1 LDFVT
6 SFLKYYNEE
15 KAMRVVVFAIVFFY
29 CFNVFAQKPLTTDAK
44 IVGKIS
50 SQDSLQYI
58 LGAHLGQYI
67 ANNGFSITNPILF
80 KKAMDDAMLGKELL
94 VNKDSVPSLINK
106 YQRLN
111 ALEQGKR
118 MEKSLF
124 DALKTQPG
132 IGVLPS
138 GVCYTILKAGMGKRP
153 QLNDSV
159 QLHLKGFLPNNTL
172 FEDTYPKNTPYK
184 TAPSGVISGM
194 QEVLQI
200 MPAGSLWRI
209 YIPAALGFGAKGVD
223 GLIPP
228 YSALVYEVELL
239 TVFDTP
245 QK

>member
-1 LDFVT
+1 MKTFLSTISFFFIT
-6 SFLKYYNEE
+6 SAFGQNSALSK
-15 KAMRVVVFAIVFFY
+15 
-29 CFNVFAQKPLTTDAK
+29 LT
-44 IVGKIS
+44 S
-50 SQDSLQYI
+50 SSDSLQYI

-67 ANNGFSITNPILF
+67 VNNGFTITNHTLF
-80 KKAMDDAMLGKELL
+80 KKGMDDAMLGKELL
-94 VNKDSVPSLINK
+94 VNKDSVQSLIKK
-106 YQRLN
+106 YQSLN
-111 ALEQGKR
+111 AVEQGKR
-118 MEKSLF
+118 MEKALF

-138 GVCYTILKAGMGKRP
+138 GVCYTIVKAGTGKRP

-184 TAPSGVISGM
+184 TAPSGVIAGM

-200 MPAGSLWRI
+200 MPVGSLWRI
-209 YIPAALGFGAKGVD
+209 YIPTALAFGAKGVE

-228 YSALVYEVELL
+228 YSALIYEVELL
-239 TVFDTP
+239 TVFDAP

>member
-1 LDFVT
+1 MKIKSCVFLFVFLLCLS
-6 SFLKYYNEE
+6 SFSQNTATVKLNS
-15 KAMRVVVFAIVFFY
+15 
-29 CFNVFAQKPLTTDAK
+29 FN
-44 IVGKIS
+44 
-50 SQDSLQYI
+50 DSIQYV
-58 LGAHLGQYI
+58 LGAHIGQFI
-67 ANNGFSITNPILF
+67 LTNGFEITNSALYKKGFEDALGRKPLLVNVDSLLPIIN
-80 KKAMDDAMLGKELL
+80 KYKNAKSAELGKEQER
-94 VNKDSVPSLINK
+94 V
-106 YQRLN
+106 
-111 ALEQGKR
+111 
-118 MEKSLF
+118 MF
-124 DALKTQPG
+124 DALKRTPG
-132 IGVLPS
+132 MGVLPS
-138 GVCYTILKAGMGKRP
+138 GVCYTIIKAGTGKRP
-153 QLNDSV
+153 QLSDSV

>member
-1 LDFVT
+1 MKIKKY
-6 SFLKYYNEE
+6 SF
-15 KAMRVVVFAIVFFY
+15 AFVFFI
-29 CFNVFAQKPLTTDAK
+29 CNHLF
-44 IVGKIS
+44 
-50 SQDSLQYI
+50 SQNSGVKLNSRSDSLQYI

-67 ANNGFSITNPILF
+67 INNGFAVNNPALF
-80 KKAMDDAMLGKELL
+80 KKGMDDAMLGKELL
-94 VNKDSVPSLINK
+94 VNKDSVQSLIKK
-106 YQRLN
+106 YQSLN
-111 ALEQGKR
+111 AVEQGKR
-118 MEKSLF
+118 MEKALF
-124 DALKTQPG
+124 EALKTQAG

-138 GVCYTILKAGMGKRP
+138 GVCYTIVKAGTGKRP
-153 QLNDSV
+153 QLTDSV

-184 TAPSGVISGM
+184 TSPSGVIAGM

-209 YIPAALGFGAKGVD
+209 YIPSALAFGAKGVE

-239 TVFDTP
+239 AIFETP